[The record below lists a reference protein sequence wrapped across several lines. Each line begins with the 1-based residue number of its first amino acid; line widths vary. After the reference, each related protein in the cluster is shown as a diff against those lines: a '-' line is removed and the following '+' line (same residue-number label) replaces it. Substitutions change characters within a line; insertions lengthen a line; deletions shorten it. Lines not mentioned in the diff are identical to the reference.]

1 MNRIDARARAWTI
14 GIAALVAVLFAAV
27 GAGLTDLGPWYVRLA
42 KPGWQPPD
50 ALFGPAWTLIFTLC
64 AAAAVRAWGA
74 TSGSHARRRLVAL
87 FIVNLL
93 LNALWSLLFFRL
105 RRPDWALLEVAAL
118 WLSILVLIRQLAPI
132 ERLGAWMLAPY
143 LAWVSF
149 AAVLN
154 LAIVRLNA
162 PFG

>member
-1 MNRIDARARAWTI
+1 LNGIDARERAWTI
-14 GIAALVAVLFAAV
+14 GIAALVAVLFAGI

-42 KPGWQPPD
+42 KPSWQPPD
-50 ALFGPAWTLIFTLC
+50 ALFGPAWTLIFALC
-64 AAAAVRAWGA
+64 AAAAVRGWAAMTGA
-74 TSGSHARRRLVAL
+74 HARRRLVAL
-87 FIVNLL
+87 FIGNML

-118 WLSILVLIRQLAPI
+118 WLSIVVLIRQLAPV

-149 AAVLN
+149 ASMLN

-162 PFG
+162 PFS